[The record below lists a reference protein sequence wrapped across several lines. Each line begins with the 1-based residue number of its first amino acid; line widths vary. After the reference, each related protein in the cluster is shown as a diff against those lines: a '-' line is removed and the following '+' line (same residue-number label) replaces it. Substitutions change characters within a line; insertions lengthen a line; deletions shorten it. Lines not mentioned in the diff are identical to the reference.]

1 MLHCQLPMREKMA
14 TAILEPDSKLPEDT
28 TAPIAGVISAIQE
41 PALYGHAP
49 TGPPA
54 SNKEVWSYYAYYA
67 ANNGIG
73 CFQ

>member
-1 MLHCQLPMREKMA
+1 MDNEITEAGRKFPKN
-14 TAILEPDSKLPEDT
+14 T
-28 TAPIAGVISAIQE
+28 TAPITGVVSAIQE

-49 TGPPA
+49 KGPPA

-73 CFQ
+73 CYQ